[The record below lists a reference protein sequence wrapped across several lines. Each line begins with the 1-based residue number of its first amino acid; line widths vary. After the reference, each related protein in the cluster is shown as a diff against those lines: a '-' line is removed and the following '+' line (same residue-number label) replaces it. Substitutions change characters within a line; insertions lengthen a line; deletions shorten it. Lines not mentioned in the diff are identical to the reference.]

1 MDTNFHIN
9 PQGNSKN
16 LINKST
22 GKQVSYMAARGNGLQ
37 QDTVNFTGKHKEH
50 GDWKKKLLS
59 ALGLTTMLAGTAGT
73 LAGCTPGQATKED
86 LPVETAPEQPKTED
100 LEIAYDYRAVLPE
113 VTENYGSV
121 QHLYLDKD
129 VSFKSLVFAPS
140 NLPKGVIQTIVSP
153 EKDDEDNPLVGSTL
167 RILIDKATPIEAICE
182 ANGIEDPDGAW
193 HEAIHNYLQSN
204 PDLAAH
210 IATLNGVDNVEE
222 LTDDVIADTVLYN
235 EGDKPLTL
243 LGVIAPTF
251 IMPLPGFGD
260 ENTLE
265 PVLVQTQYAPRYT
278 EDGHIVIDANKT
290 TEDGNSYPSVRAA
303 IIHEYDVVEG
313 DKDPAFLAIAH
324 QIANHPYN
332 KEIIETYIQDL
343 NIATAVDDV
352 TSPEDNKRTQA
363 LLAMTDIEDLY
374 LPDNILVNAVKHNTG
389 DAEFEYTEGTKVYQL
404 SARSP
409 IGGENVHSVVLEE
422 KIDPE
427 ADPTPNGI
435 QKLEDVLKYYS
446 DPRTGAPL
454 AEVVTNEDGEV
465 FVQSNVNDQ
474 LGKDLEVT
482 YMVNAIK
489 DHVGIFAATQNIG
502 DELYFF
508 GAYDIMNEDVVK
520 FIDEQ
525 LAEARKDENIT
536 DEEAV
541 IIARDAAV
549 EKFGEGKIEN
559 FLEKYASLNLDRAK
573 QINFYNEDGELAF
586 KNEDGSPIEF
596 KLSDAYVTFGK
607 VSEIKTPTSSPTPGP
622 GKSNT
627 VTSSTPGPVS
637 STPGPVSSTPGPVS
651 STPGPISSTPGPISS
666 TPGPISSTPGPI
678 SSTPGPIS
686 STPGP
691 ISSTPGPISSTPGPI
706 SSTPGPISSTPGPI
720 SSTPGPVSST
730 PGPVSSTPGPVSS
743 TPGPVSS
750 TPGPVSSTPG
760 PVSSAPGPV
769 SSTPPSYTPS
779 FNPDTPIPEPGDS
792 KTPTSSTPGTTSST
806 PGPTSSTPGSTTS
819 SCLPPPPPSNSA
831 TATKPNTVTGSK
843 TVTSSSTVTT
853 PSVSS
858 TPSST
863 QSVTSSRTSSTPSS
877 SSSKTPTTSSTSGSP
892 GITSIGQADS
902 KTPAPSSTYSS
913 TPSSGGTTSVTPSSG
928 GTTSVTPSSGGV
940 TGSTAP
946 VENKVNDKTSD
957 VTQSSTKVEQRGDK
971 QQAVKQAEPQ
981 QKQQVVQQPQAV
993 QESEPQQVEQAAA
1006 PAPSNPVESV
1016 ANVVSDETS
1025 KKIEESSKVEVRGQQ
1040 DSAPKVE
1047 FDPDGDIVIEE

>member
-651 STPGPISSTPGPISS
+651 STPGP
-666 TPGPISSTPGPI
+666 
-678 SSTPGPIS
+678 
-686 STPGP
+686 
-691 ISSTPGPISSTPGPI
+691 
-706 SSTPGPISSTPGPI
+706 
-720 SSTPGPVSST
+720 
-730 PGPVSSTPGPVSS
+730 
-743 TPGPVSS
+743 
-750 TPGPVSSTPG
+750 VSSTPG

-902 KTPAPSSTYSS
+902 KTPAPSSTSSS